1 MTVTLELKPEVEH
14 ALMVQAQ
21 AQGLALEAYLQSIV
35 EDAAH
40 ASPPAKRDVVQFRAA
55 LDRLAQMGRDLPH
68 LPSSAF
74 SRESIYQDH
83 D

>member
-1 MTVTLELKPEVEH
+1 MTIRLELKPDIE
-14 ALMVQAQ
+14 AKLAAQ
-21 AQGLALEAYLQSIV
+21 ERVRGIPLDAYLQNAV
-35 EDAAH
+35 EDLARAEP
-40 ASPPAKRDVVQFRAA
+40 ASPASVKD
-55 LDRLAQMGRDLPH
+55 LDATLDNLAEMGRGLPH